1 MKLKTYQ
8 IKIIRKF
15 NRLNKIRKIFG
26 IQDKF
31 RIFVYVN
38 VVTIQTQQ
46 SQKKIKKDL
55 VEFKNFL
62 IFVERKLLITTN
74 KKRKNYGF
82 II

>member
-1 MKLKTYQ
+1 MKLRAYQ

-26 IQDKF
+26 IQNKF
-31 RIFVYVN
+31 HIFVYVN

-55 VEFKNFL
+55 VGFKNFL